1 MHPEIEKL
9 IDLALVDGHI
19 TDKERNVI
27 LNKAAEYGISS
38 DEVEMIWEAKKTL
51 LEKSSVGAQ
60 IKCPACG
67 ARISGLSKTCTC
79 GFVFN
84 TGTIQETKS
93 LESAIETL
101 ENLIIEVRGLSSST
115 SKEIIEQLI
124 ARVEKEIRFI
134 KTRYADNYEIKKLLS
149 ELEAISNKYIKK
161 AFKQTKTKKVI
172 KGFTYGFIFL
182 IIIASIINK
191 YTKKNSSEKFTDA
204 VNSRYLEKYKIYT
217 SSEQYRVD
225 LSKFESLFVQSR
237 LSNGFTSQKIQDSL
251 NQLFNEFS
259 LSENI
264 SEFYFYSKAAD
275 YLRQRDLINA
285 QRYIDTSLVLNPNF
299 GPSYFKL
306 HQIVENKDSSIKF
319 ISKAISLDKKNG
331 FVYFPYRSWLYY
343 DKNDFP
349 NALRDIN
356 IYLES
361 YPKSMPLDLERF
373 LWKLAVLLDA
383 GNTGEA
389 IQEFDTLSTAQIE
402 QIKFK
407 GNDSYNMII
416 EKCKRK

>member
-251 NQLFNEFS
+251 NQLFN
-259 LSENI
+259 
-264 SEFYFYSKAAD
+264 
-275 YLRQRDLINA
+275 
-285 QRYIDTSLVLNPNF
+285 
-299 GPSYFKL
+299 
-306 HQIVENKDSSIKF
+306 
-319 ISKAISLDKKNG
+319 
-331 FVYFPYRSWLYY
+331 
-343 DKNDFP
+343 
-349 NALRDIN
+349 
-356 IYLES
+356 
-361 YPKSMPLDLERF
+361 
-373 LWKLAVLLDA
+373 
-383 GNTGEA
+383 
-389 IQEFDTLSTAQIE
+389 
-402 QIKFK
+402 
-407 GNDSYNMII
+407 
-416 EKCKRK
+416 